1 MLTSTYG
8 SDIYVIAAYF
18 DPRFKFQWVESFV
31 KLNQEQLQTL
41 VAELNII
48 VRSFVESTNAF
59 YKRVTSSSAKDAGAS
74 TSSTADAGCEPPPTK
89 KSKLFATCTTA
100 KSNCTDTTLASVA
113 AQMNKY
119 SSIECE
125 YDPSFDCISFLKEH
139 SQLLD
144 KLYFP
149 AIRALG
155 VPASS
160 SPIERVFSKGG
171 LIMRPLRSK
180 MSHSRVSELIFLKCH
195 SSV

>member
-18 DPRFKFQWVESFV
+18 DPRFKFQWVESCV

-89 KSKLFATCTTA
+89 KSKLFATCTTV
-100 KSNCTDTTLASVA
+100 KSNSTGTTLASVA
-113 AQMNKY
+113 AQMNNTVR
-119 SSIECE
+119 SSVSTTHRLTASLSGKNTANYWTNYI
-125 YDPSFDCISFLKEH
+125 FL
-139 SQLLD
+139 Q
-144 KLYFP
+144 
-149 AIRALG
+149 
-155 VPASS
+155 
-160 SPIERVFSKGG
+160 
-171 LIMRPLRSK
+171 
-180 MSHSRVSELIFLKCH
+180 SEL
-195 SSV
+195 